1 MLPEELILAEME
13 RVCDVQAVLKMLV
26 DVVTLVMDVFHP
38 VADGRE
44 HAELWLFLP
53 DDCFSTR
60 SCVTPG
66 SVLRLG
72 TSSVSDASGEK
83 TVP

>member
-1 MLPEELILAEME
+1 MFPEEFIPAEME
-13 RVCDVQAVLKMLV
+13 ILRDVRFILNLLV
-26 DVVTLVMDVFHP
+26 DLVASVMDVLYP

-44 HAELWLFLP
+44 HGELWLFLP
-53 DDCFSTR
+53 DDRFSTR

-72 TSSVSDASGEK
+72 TSSFSDASGEK

>member
-1 MLPEELILAEME
+1 MLPDDAILAEME
-13 RVCDVQAVLKMLV
+13 RVRDVQAVLKMLV
-26 DVVTLVMDVFHP
+26 DVVTSVMDVLYP

-44 HAELWLFLP
+44 HGELWLFLP
-53 DDCFSTR
+53 DDRFSTR

-72 TSSVSDASGEK
+72 TSSFSDASGEK